1 MELKK
6 VYKQG
11 GDEKASRTLP
21 SGGSRNFERGVL
33 FTRDFENSLLFIDY
47 VIIKGVTADTYIRT

>member
-11 GDEKASRTLP
+11 GDEKASRNPTPLRNDAVP
-21 SGGSRNFERGVL
+21 LSGLQRNAL
-33 FTRDFENSLLFIDY
+33 ASLVRF
-47 VIIKGVTADTYIRT
+47 VV